1 MQHRIP
7 TDRLGPRGDAMAE
20 AVGACVHCGFCL
32 PTCPTYRTLGDE
44 MDSPRGRITLMKGV
58 LEGELDLDESV
69 SYIDRCLGCL
79 ACVTS
84 CPSGVEYGDLLSGFK
99 AHAEPRRRR
108 SRRDRL
114 VRRLL
119 IGTVTRPGRLR
130 WAARFAGLGR
140 IFKGLLP
147 SPLAAALELMPR
159 KLPRPAPLPAVVP
172 ARGARVAR
180 VALVRGCAQDVLAPG
195 ITRAAARVLARRGV
209 EVSIPEGQG
218 CCGALAFHAGD
229 DQTALRQAAA
239 LVDAMPAD
247 VDAVLTTA
255 AGCGSGVND
264 YPLLFAG
271 RPGAAEAGAVA
282 EKSLDVTTFLD
293 QLEPLP
299 CRTGRP
305 VVATYQDA
313 CHLAHAQG
321 ERGAPRRLLGHIE
334 GLELRSAAD
343 WHQCC
348 GSAGIY
354 NLEEPEIA
362 HTLGR
367 AKAETLLATGAE
379 LIISGNIGCLSQ
391 IDHHLRRLEGAV
403 PIRHTV
409 EVLDLAERGD
419 LG

>member
-69 SYIDRCLGCL
+69 PYIDRCLGRL

-84 CPSGVEYGDLLSGFK
+84 CPSGVEYGDLLSSFK

-114 VRRLL
+114 LRSLL

-140 IFKGLLP
+140 ILEGVLP
-147 SPLAAALELMPR
+147 APLAAALDLMPR
-159 KLPRPAPLPAVVP
+159 TLPSAAPLPSVVP
-172 ARGARVAR
+172 ARGPRVAR
-180 VALVRGCAQDVLAPG
+180 VALLRGCAQDVLAPG
-195 ITRAAARVLARRGV
+195 ITRAAAAVLARRGV
-209 EVSIPEGQG
+209 EVLIPEGQG

-229 DQTALRQAAA
+229 DQTALRQAAK
-239 LVDAMPAD
+239 LVDAVPTG

-271 RPGAAEAGAVA
+271 RPDAASAEAVA
-282 EKSLDVTTFLD
+282 DRSQDITAFLD
-293 QLEPLP
+293 RLDPHP
-299 CRTGRP
+299 TKTRRP

-313 CHLAHAQG
+313 CHL
-321 ERGAPRRLLGHIE
+321 
-334 GLELRSAAD
+334 
-343 WHQCC
+343 
-348 GSAGIY
+348 
-354 NLEEPEIA
+354 
-362 HTLGR
+362 
-367 AKAETLLATGAE
+367 
-379 LIISGNIGCLSQ
+379 
-391 IDHHLRRLEGAV
+391 
-403 PIRHTV
+403 
-409 EVLDLAERGD
+409 
-419 LG
+419 